1 MSTIVMNKKDELIM
15 KLVHYFITEQN
26 YNPIVVNGV
35 KDEIW
40 LENTKGPYRI
50 IRINSN
56 SIFNREQL
64 DYDYYKAES
73 ITRQIKKKTLSFHV
87 DMLNILLELNED
99 LKLTEEDKRKNIT
112 NATITSY
119 DPDIKDKNILEA
131 FPDINS
137 KLLKSTDGV
146 ELIINVTKDINE
158 KTNKE
163 NKTYEDTFKPKKIII
178 TPIIM
183 FLCVLGYIFELFVGG
198 FGGLV
203 SFTTRDLLVVGAN
216 NATLVQDYH
225 EVWRLVSYM
234 FLHGSL
240 IHLLVNMYSLYV
252 IGTQIETYLGRFKY
266 LTIYLISGICGG
278 MLSCIASHSA
288 SVGASGAIFGLLG
301 AMAYFGYHY
310 RLYLG
315 NVLKNEIIPIIAIN
329 LFIGFTVPG
338 IDNFCHIGGLV
349 GGFFTT
355 MALGI
360 KNKTEGHDKIN
371 GLICLLIFMGVMI
384 YKLFL

>member
-73 ITRQIKKKTLSFHV
+73 ITRQIKKKTLSFRV
-87 DMLNILLELNED
+87 DVLNILLELNED
-99 LKLTEEDKRKNIT
+99 LKLTEEDTRKNIT
-112 NATITSY
+112 NATIQSY
-119 DPDIKDKNILEA
+119 DTNIKDENILEA
-131 FPDINS
+131 FPDINN
-137 KLLKSTDGV
+137 KILKSTDGV

-183 FLCVLGYIFELFVGG
+183 FLCIVGFIIELAFNGLSGLFAFE
-198 FGGLV
+198 
-203 SFTTRDLLVVGAN
+203 TRNLLILGAN

-240 IHLLVNMYSLYV
+240 LHLMVNMYSLYI
-252 IGTQIETYLGRFKY
+252 IGTQLETYLGRFKY

-315 NVLKNEIIPIIAIN
+315 NVLKNEIIPIIVLN
-329 LFIGFTVPG
+329 LIIGFTIPG
-338 IDNFCHIGGLV
+338 IDNFCHIGGLI
-349 GGFFTT
+349 GGFFTV

-360 KNKTEGHDKIN
+360 KSKSEKSDRIN
-371 GLICLLIFMGVMI
+371 GFICLLVFLGVMI
-384 YKLFL
+384 YKLFF

>member
-56 SIFNREQL
+56 NIFNREQL

-73 ITRQIKKKTLSFHV
+73 ITKQIKRKTFSFHV
-87 DMLNILLELNED
+87 DVLNILLELNED
-99 LKLTEEDKRKNIT
+99 LKLTEEDTRKNIT
-112 NATITSY
+112 NATISKY
-119 DPDIKDKNILEA
+119 DPNIKDENILEA
-131 FPDINS
+131 FPDINN
-137 KLLKSTDGV
+137 KILKSTDGI

-183 FLCVLGYIFELFVGG
+183 FLCIAYFVVELIYSGM
-198 FGGLV
+198 GGLL
-203 SFTTRDLLVVGAN
+203 SFNTRDLLVLGAN
-216 NATLVQDYH
+216 NATLVQNYH
-225 EVWRLVSYM
+225 EVWRLASYM

-240 IHLLVNMYSLYV
+240 IHLLVNMYSLY
-252 IGTQIETYLGRFKY
+252 ILGTQLETYLGRFKY

-315 NVLKNEIIPIIAIN
+315 NVLKNEIIPIIALN
-329 LFIGFTVPG
+329 LFIGFTIPG
-338 IDNFCHIGGLV
+338 IDNFCHIGGLI
-349 GGFFTT
+349 GGFFAV

-360 KNKTEGHDKIN
+360 KNKSENTDRLN
-371 GLICLLIFMGVMI
+371 GFICLAIFMGVMI
-384 YKLFL
+384 YKLFF

>member
-99 LKLTEEDKRKNIT
+99 LKLTEKDTRKNIT
-112 NATITSY
+112 NATINSY
-119 DPDIKDKNILEA
+119 DPDIKDEKILEA

-137 KLLKSTDGV
+137 KILKSTDGV

-163 NKTYEDTFKPKKIII
+163 NKNYEDTFKPKKIII

-183 FLCVLGYIFELFVGG
+183 FLCLLGFVIELGYSGLSGIF
-198 FGGLV
+198 
-203 SFTTRDLLVVGAN
+203 SFETRNLLVLGAN

-240 IHLLVNMYSLYV
+240 IHLLVNMYSLYI
-252 IGTQIETYLGRFKY
+252 IGTQLETYLGRFKY
-266 LTIYLISGICGG
+266 LTIYIISGICGG

-315 NVLKNEIIPIIAIN
+315 NVLKNEIIPIIVLN
-329 LFIGFTVPG
+329 LFIGFTIPG
-338 IDNFCHIGGLV
+338 IDNFCHIGGLI
-349 GGFFTT
+349 GGFFAV

-360 KNKTEGHDKIN
+360 KNKSEKTDRIN
-371 GLICLLIFMGVMI
+371 GFICLIAFMGVMI
-384 YKLFL
+384 YKLFF